1 MQNYL
6 FIIKKKILDKNITT
20 DLYFIKRKLY
30 DTFSIEKEEESK
42 SNFLNFNLICKSFS
56 GVFCEH

>member
-1 MQNYL
+1 MY
-6 FIIKKKILDKNITT
+6 IILKINGLLKKILDENITT
-20 DLYFIKRKLY
+20 DLYSIKKE
-30 DTFSIEKEEESK
+30 TAFSIEKVESK

>member
-30 DTFSIEKEEESK
+30 DKFSIEKEEE